1 MENQYFH
8 LIIICL
14 LLCSQILK
22 KLLLELRSLKKKNDI
37 FERIF
42 NKQGNEFLA
51 FFGYYSPIFYKWLN
65 NKKIK
70 LGKKSYYDH
79 QTNKEY
85 YILEHSKISNKWKLN
100 KLNK

>member
-85 YILEHSKISNKWKLN
+85 YILEHSKI
-100 KLNK
+100 